1 MSRTQLREENPVR
14 ARAAKRITGLDAARG
29 LALIGMMAIHVM
41 PNVDDSLEPTVV
53 WTIASG
59 ISASLFALLA
69 GVGLALGSRSGPHDG
84 PRALKAARASL
95 ALRAA
100 TIAGIGL
107 LLGQME
113 IPAFIILSYY
123 GVMFALSIPLL
134 GLGARALAAC
144 AAGFATVGALSS
156 WALADA
162 LPNLGEYDPSLYFLV
177 SDPGGTLSALLFTGA
192 YPAIPW
198 MAFVCAGLAL
208 GKMDLRSLDI
218 QLRIFLTGLSLAL
231 GTALLSALL
240 LGPLGGKDALLSSM
254 RGRGNEAA
262 LQEALTWGPIESTP
276 VGSGWWQVALSP
288 YSNTV
293 FELLNTLGVALAV
306 FAAMLFIS
314 GRISWAVAPLAQ
326 VGSMTLTLY
335 TGHLLFLATGIW
347 EASPAFSLWVQL
359 AAGLLFA
366 LLWKNVTG
374 LKRGPL
380 EHVVALVASGARERV
395 LAAPERQA

>member
-1 MSRTQLREENPVR
+1 M
-14 ARAAKRITGLDAARG
+14 
-29 LALIGMMAIHVM
+29 
-41 PNVDDSLEPTVV
+41 
-53 WTIASG
+53 
-59 ISASLFALLA
+59 
-69 GVGLALGSRSGPHDG
+69 
-84 PRALKAARASL
+84 KAARASL

-123 GVMFALSIPLL
+123 GAMFALAIPLL

-198 MAFVCAGLAL
+198 MAYVCAGLAL
-208 GKMDLRSLDI
+208 GKLDLRSLDI

-314 GRISWAVAPLAQ
+314 GRIAWAVAPLAQ

-335 TGHLLFLATGIW
+335 TGHLLFLATGDLGGIAGILAVGAVW
-347 EASPAFSLWVQL
+347 LPACSLPCCGKTSRASNAARWNMLLPWWLQARANGCWRHRSAKPSPGASPPIPVS
-359 AAGLLFA
+359 GP
-366 LLWKNVTG
+366 NTG
-374 LKRGPL
+374 Y
-380 EHVVALVASGARERV
+380 SSS
-395 LAAPERQA
+395 